1 MPRPG
6 IGPTG
11 GGSRNFAG
19 PRVGADLTTSERQLG
34 LIWGTVVVVLLLL
47 AMRAEQLAQILPA
60 CAFKT
65 LAGIPCPTCGMTRAT
80 LALVNLDLMAALRVN
95 PLATGLVMAFV
106 VGGLVAG
113 LAALLGRPLKEP
125 RWDLRPAE
133 RLGLVMV
140 IVANWAYLV
149 SRGI

>member
-1 MPRPG
+1 LPNPS

-11 GGSRNFAG
+11 GGSRDLAKA
-19 PRVGADLTTSERQLG
+19 RVGADLTTSERQLG
-34 LIWGTVVVVLLLL
+34 LLWGTVVVVLLLL
-47 AMRAEQLAQILPA
+47 AMRAGQLAQILPA
-60 CAFKT
+60 CVFKT
-65 LAGIPCPTCGMTRAT
+65 LTGIPCPTCGMTRAT
-80 LALVNLDLMAALRVN
+80 LALVNLDFMAALRVN

-125 RWDLRPAE
+125 RWDLRPTE
-133 RLGLVMV
+133 RLGFVV
-140 IVANWAYLV
+140 VVVANWAYLV